1 MILFFIHF
9 RQYRLAAYRQF
20 VCWMMKGQK
29 LGKGQRVPIS
39 SCVLEKIRETFPE
52 TDWSQYSGFK
62 FATLEQLFN

>member
-39 SCVLEKIRETFPE
+39 SCVLEKNSRNFSR
-52 TDWSQYSGFK
+52 DR
-62 FATLEQLFN
+62 LESVLRVQVCYT